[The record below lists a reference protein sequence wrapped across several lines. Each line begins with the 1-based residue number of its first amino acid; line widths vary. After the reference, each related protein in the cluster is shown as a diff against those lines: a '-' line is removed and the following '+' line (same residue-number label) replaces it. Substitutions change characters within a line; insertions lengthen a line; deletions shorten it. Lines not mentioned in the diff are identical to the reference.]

1 MLEATG
7 GSDEEIQLPSFLLVQ
22 EVYGLLEYVTI
33 IRRALALRVH
43 HDPDAQ
49 LHELRGRDAIQE
61 II

>member
-1 MLEATG
+1 MLEAAC

-22 EVYGLLEYVTI
+22 KVHVFFEYVAI
-33 IRRALALRVH
+33 ILGALALRVH